1 MLGVGTIADTAMKS
15 LLCLIL
21 ATSLLL
27 AGCARDRVIVDTKG
41 SNMANYERDRAECET
56 YADQVSTGGKVAK
69 SAGFG
74 AAVGAAI
81 AAIFGDSRAVVRGAG
96 TGGVLGGAR
105 GAVQGE
111 GEKDQVLRNCL
122 RGRGYRVLN

>member
-1 MLGVGTIADTAMKS
+1 MKALVY
-15 LLCLIL
+15 LL
-21 ATSLLL
+21 AVTSLLL
-27 AGCARDRVIVDTKG
+27 AGCARDRVIVDTKNT
-41 SNMANYERDRAECET
+41 NMATYEQDRAECES
-56 YADQVSTGGKVAK
+56 YANQVSTGGKVAK

-81 AAIFGDSRAVVRGAG
+81 AAIFGDSRAVARGAG

>member
-1 MLGVGTIADTAMKS
+1 MKR
-15 LLCLIL
+15 LLTLTLCAAI
-21 ATSLLL
+21 TL
-27 AGCARDRVIVDTKG
+27 AGCGRDAVIVDTKG
-41 SNMANYERDRAECET
+41 MDTSHYQQDRAECET

-81 AAIFGDSRAVVRGAG
+81 AAIFGDKQAIVRGAG
-96 TGGVLGGAR
+96 TGGVLGGAQ

-111 GEKDQVLRNCL
+111 GQKDQVLRNCL
-122 RGRGYRVLN
+122 RGRGYHVLN

>member
-1 MLGVGTIADTAMKS
+1 MKT
-15 LLCLIL
+15 LLRALTL
-21 ATSLLL
+21 SVAVVL
-27 AGCARDRVIVDTKG
+27 AGCARDPVIVDTKG
-41 SNMANYERDRAECET
+41 TDMARYQQDRTECES
-56 YADQVSTGGKVAK
+56 YANQVSTGTQAAK

-81 AAIFGDSRAVVRGAG
+81 AAIFGDSKSVARGAG

-105 GAVQGE
+105 GVAAGE

>member
-1 MLGVGTIADTAMKS
+1 MKPH
-15 LLCLIL
+15 LPTLVVFAAL
-21 ATSLLL
+21 AL
-27 AGCARDRVIVDTKG
+27 AGCARDPVIVDTKG
-41 SNMANYERDRAECET
+41 TDMARYQQDRAECES
-56 YADQVSTGGKVAK
+56 YADQVSTGAKTAK

-81 AAIFGDSRAVVRGAG
+81 AAIFGDSKSVARGAG

-105 GAVQGE
+105 GVVEGE

>member
-1 MLGVGTIADTAMKS
+1 MDTARYQQDM
-15 LLCLIL
+15 
-21 ATSLLL
+21 
-27 AGCARDRVIVDTKG
+27 
-41 SNMANYERDRAECET
+41 AECES
-56 YADQVSTGGKVAK
+56 YADQVSTGAKTAK

-74 AAVGAAI
+74 AAVGAAV
-81 AAIFGDSRAVVRGAG
+81 AAIFGDSKAVVRGAS

-105 GAVQGE
+105 GVVDGE